1 MPRRSPST
9 CAPIAASRRAS
20 SSGSARHAAVG
31 KPSCRAAPRSSR
43 ARGGT
48 SRGCRLDNKR
58 IIVPLDFGA
67 AEPALAFAARLDPKL
82 CRVKVGKELFVAE
95 GPAVIARLQ
104 ERGFE
109 VFLDLKFHDI
119 PNTVAGACRSAA
131 RLGVWMLNVHASGG
145 EAMLRAAR
153 ESIEGVVRPPL
164 LIAVTILT
172 SLTDTD
178 LARVGYVGSLLE
190 NVERLARLARASG
203 LDGGGCSALE
213 APIIPPA
220 AGDAFL
226 LVTPGIRLKDDKKHD
241 QARIVTPPEAVRLGA
256 NYLVIGRPITQAA
269 DPAATLASIR
279 ESLGAGAAA

>member
-1 MPRRSPST
+1 M
-9 CAPIAASRRAS
+9 
-20 SSGSARHAAVG
+20 
-31 KPSCRAAPRSSR
+31 
-43 ARGGT
+43 
-48 SRGCRLDNKR
+48 DNKR
-58 IIVPLDFGA
+58 LIVPLDFPA
-67 AEPALAFAARLDPKL
+67 ADAALAFAARLDAKL
-82 CRVKVGKELFVAE
+82 CRVKVGKELFVAA

-119 PNTVAGACRSAA
+119 PNTVAGACRAAA

-172 SLTDTD
+172 SLADSD

-203 LDGGGCSALE
+203 LDGVVCSAQE
-213 APIIPPA
+213 APLIRRA
-220 AGDAFL
+220 TGEDFT
-226 LVTPGIRLKDDKKHD
+226 LVTPGIRLEGGSYDD
-241 QARIVTPPEAVRLGA
+241 QARVVTPREAVRLGA
-256 NYLVIGRPITQAA
+256 NYLVIGRAITQSS
-269 DPAATLASIR
+269 DPAATLESIR
-279 ESLGAGAAA
+279 QSLEEGAALA

>member
-1 MPRRSPST
+1 MDS
-9 CAPIAASRRAS
+9 
-20 SSGSARHAAVG
+20 
-31 KPSCRAAPRSSR
+31 
-43 ARGGT
+43 
-48 SRGCRLDNKR
+48 KR
-58 IIVPLDFGA
+58 IIVPLDVPDA
-67 AEPALAFAARLDPKL
+67 DAALALAARLDAKL
-82 CRVKVGKELFVAE
+82 CRVKVGKELFVAA
-95 GPAVIARLQ
+95 GPAVVGKLQ

-119 PNTVAGACRSAA
+119 PNTVAGACRAA
-131 RLGVWMLNVHASGG
+131 AKLGVWMMNVHASGG

-153 ESIEGVVRPPL
+153 ESIEALARPPI

-172 SLTDTD
+172 SLTDAD
-178 LARVGYVGSLLE
+178 LERVGLHGSLIE

-203 LDGGGCSALE
+203 LDGVVCSAQE
-213 APIIPPA
+213 APLIRKA
-220 AGDAFL
+220 TGDDFI

>member
-1 MPRRSPST
+1 
-9 CAPIAASRRAS
+9 
-20 SSGSARHAAVG
+20 
-31 KPSCRAAPRSSR
+31 
-43 ARGGT
+43 
-48 SRGCRLDNKR
+48 LDNKR

-67 AEPALAFAARLDPKL
+67 ADLALAFAARLDPKL

-172 SLTDTD
+172 SLSEAD
-178 LARVGYVGSLLE
+178 LERVGYVGSLRE

-203 LDGGGCSALE
+203 LDGVVCSAQE
-213 APIIPPA
+213 APLIRRA
-220 AGDAFL
+220 TGEDFM
-226 LVTPGIRLKDDKKHD
+226 LVTPGIRLEGGARDD
-241 QARIVTPPEAVRLGA
+241 QSRVATPREAVRLGA
-256 NYLVIGRPITQAA
+256 DYLVIGRAITQSS
-269 DPAATLASIR
+269 DPAATLESIQR
-279 ESLGAGAAA
+279 SLEEGATQV